1 MKFIKLILPLAFASS
16 IFGAGYKIPEQSSD
30 SMALAASN
38 VAKSFGADAAYYNPA
53 NMVFMED
60 KNHISFNPFYIH
72 LSPTKFKNSSKVY
85 GTVDTKSKDYNVA
98 GATLYYVSPF
108 FADRFRFGLSF
119 NAPAGLSIE
128 WQDPYSAS
136 VAKKFELK
144 IYEFAPSVA
153 YQVTDKLG
161 FAIGPRAIYTSGV
174 IESETRVPHYR
185 YHMSRE
191 VKGDAFDIGYNLAL
205 TYRPTENL
213 SFSATYRSEVDIKV
227 EGDTDLFENG
237 SRRDIET
244 NIKIPLPAT
253 LNLALAYDISDWSF
267 MFAYERTFWSAF
279 EKLDFNYDSKVS
291 THPITLAI
299 IDDPHD
305 KKWKDSNTYRF
316 GVTYKATDR
325 LRLMAGFGIDDSI
338 AQDRYVSFEM
348 PDAKAYIYSFGA
360 DYKVRDDLNVG
371 FGYLY
376 QDRQSRKASKKG
388 NLALNTIDGEFD
400 PGDAQLFSI
409 SLKYKF

>member
-1 MKFIKLILPLAFASS
+1 M
-16 IFGAGYKIPEQSSD
+16 
-30 SMALAASN
+30 
-38 VAKSFGADAAYYNPA
+38 
-53 NMVFMED
+53 
-60 KNHISFNPFYIH
+60 
-72 LSPTKFKNSSKVY
+72 
-85 GTVDTKSKDYNVA
+85 
-98 GATLYYVSPF
+98 
-108 FADRFRFGLSF
+108 
-119 NAPAGLSIE
+119 
-128 WQDPYSAS
+128 
-136 VAKKFELK
+136 
-144 IYEFAPSVA
+144 
-153 YQVTDKLG
+153 
-161 FAIGPRAIYTSGV
+161 
-174 IESETRVPHYR
+174 
-185 YHMSRE
+185 
-191 VKGDAFDIGYNLAL
+191 
-205 TYRPTENL
+205 
-213 SFSATYRSEVDIKV
+213 
-227 EGDTDLFENG
+227 FENG

-376 QDRQSRKASKKG
+376 QDRQSRKASKNG